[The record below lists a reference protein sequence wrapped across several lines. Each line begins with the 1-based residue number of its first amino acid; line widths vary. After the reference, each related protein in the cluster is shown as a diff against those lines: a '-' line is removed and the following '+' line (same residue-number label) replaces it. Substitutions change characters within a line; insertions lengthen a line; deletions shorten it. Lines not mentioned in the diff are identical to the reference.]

1 MNFFKNKTILVTGAS
16 RGIGESIAKGF
27 LKKGAKV
34 IGTATNKKNVNYI
47 NTFLNQK
54 GKGILMNFD
63 NSLSIEN
70 SLKNAH
76 NELNNID
83 ILINNAGITNDKL
96 LFFSTN
102 KEWQK
107 IIDVNLVSVFFLCKA
122 VLRGMIKKR
131 FGRIINIGSIVGN
144 TGNIGQTSYAA
155 TKAGLVGFSKSLSK
169 EVASKGITVNIVCPG
184 FIESNMTDKLTKNK
198 KNIILSKIPLKR
210 LGKAQDIADIVTF
223 LASDKASYITGET
236 INVNGGMY
244 MI

>member
-1 MNFFKNKTILVTGAS
+1 MSFFKNKTILITGAS
-16 RGIGESIAKGF
+16 RGIGKSIAKAF
-27 LKKGAKV
+27 LKKGARI
-34 IGTATNKKNVNYI
+34 IGTATNKKNVNNI
-47 NTFLNQK
+47 NNFLNQQ

-63 NSLSIEN
+63 NLLSIDN

-96 LFFSTN
+96 LFFSTS

-107 IIDVNLVSVFFLCKA
+107 IIDVNLSSIFFLCKA
-122 VLRGMIKKR
+122 VLRGMIKKK
-131 FGRIINIGSIVGN
+131 FGRIINIGSVIGN
-144 TGNIGQTSYAA
+144 TGNVGQTSYAA
-155 TKAGLVGFSKSLSK
+155 TKAGLIGFSKSLSK
-169 EVASKGITVNIVCPG
+169 EVASRGITVNVVSPG
-184 FIESNMTDKLTKNK
+184 FIKSNMTDKLTENK
-198 KNIILSKIPLKR
+198 KNIILSQIPLKR
-210 LGKAQDIADIVTF
+210 LGKTQDIADIVVF